1 MPQADIVFF
10 LLELHGSSKT
20 MLAER
25 IATILPEL
33 SLEESIQITQIYS
46 LLGKTNKEGLIRK
59 RPFRKPHHTI
69 TEKALI
75 GGGRI
80 PKPGEISLAHLG
92 VLYLDEFLEYSK
104 TLIELLRIP
113 MEDKEICISR
123 NGITSKFPCNFMTV
137 ASMNPCPCGYYGSNT
152 RKCTCSETKRKNYIS
167 KLSGPMKD
175 RFDIQIS
182 VFPVEYS
189 KVKSLKEET
198 SEVIRKRVNFAR
210 NVQKKRYEKE
220 KIYSNSDLTP
230 KLIEKYCKID
240 EEGERLIKNAFERLN
255 LSMRG
260 YYKILK
266 IARTIADL
274 EDSGKISK
282 SHIIEA
288 IQFKAES
295 NIERK

>member
-1 MPQADIVFF
+1 
-10 LLELHGSSKT
+10 

-25 IATILPEL
+25 IPSIMPNLTF
-33 SLEESIQITQIYS
+33 EEAIQITEVYS
-46 LLGKTNKEGLIRK
+46 LLGKASKGIIST

-80 PKPGEISLAHLG
+80 PKPGEISLAHFG
-92 VLYLDEFLEYSK
+92 VLYLDEFLEFNKS
-104 TLIELLRIP
+104 LIDVLRIP
-113 MEDKEICISR
+113 MEDKKVQISR
-123 NGITSKFPCNFMTV
+123 NGITSTFPCNFMTV
-137 ASMNPCPCGYYGSNT
+137 ATMNPCPCGYFGSKK
-152 RKCTCSETKRKNYIS
+152 RKCNCTELQRKLYIS
-167 KLSGPMKD
+167 KFSGPIKD

-189 KVKSLKEET
+189 QIKKEKLET
-198 SEVIRKRVNFAR
+198 SKKIKDRINKARKL
-210 NVQKKRYEKE
+210 QIERYKTEN
-220 KIYSNSDLTP
+220 IFSNSDLTP

-240 EEGERLIKNAFERLN
+240 KESENLIQNCFEKLN

-274 EDSGKISK
+274 EGIDNIEKC
-282 SHIIEA
+282 HIIEA
-288 IQFKAES
+288 IQFKADS
-295 NIERK
+295 NF